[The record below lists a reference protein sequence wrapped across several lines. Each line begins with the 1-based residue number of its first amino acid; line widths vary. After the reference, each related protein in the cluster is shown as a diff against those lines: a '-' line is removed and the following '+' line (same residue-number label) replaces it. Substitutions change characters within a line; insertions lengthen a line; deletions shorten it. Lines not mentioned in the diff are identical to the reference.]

1 MKEPVMSKVVTPV
14 VSSTIV
20 LNAQVEQF
28 ANQYRLCIQK
38 TASAILELANVVFS
52 AREELTKKQFK
63 EFRQAIGA
71 DSSKDSYINKLC
83 VIAENQSRFA
93 SIQEKL
99 PASYTTLY
107 NLAKI
112 DAESFAKV
120 IDAQIIS
127 PQMTAVRLSQCLK
140 ISTVSAKSKIISTPQ
155 KKCVRFTL
163 DLQNIDD
170 SFALNVI
177 SEINE
182 VCEKFLIQVEC
193 TIDPVNAYFSEQTQS
208 EVYEERLA
216 A

>member
-1 MKEPVMSKVVTPV
+1 MKEPVMSKVVAPV

-20 LNAQVEQF
+20 LSAEVAKF

-38 TASAILELANVVFS
+38 TASAILELANVVFT
-52 AREELTKKQFK
+52 AKNELTRIQFS

-71 DSSKDSYINKLC
+71 DSSKDSYIKKLC

-93 SIQEKL
+93 TIQEQL

-112 DAESFAKV
+112 DTESFAKV
-120 IDAQIIS
+120 LDAQIIS
-127 PQMTAVRLSQCLK
+127 PQMTAVRLSQCLNM
-140 ISTVSAKSKIISTPQ
+140 SAVSAKSKLTSTPQ
-155 KKCVRFTL
+155 KQCVRFAL

-170 SFALNVI
+170 CVALKVI
-177 SEINE
+177 AEIDE
-182 VCEKFLIQVEC
+182 VCEKYQIQVEC
-193 TIDPVNAYFSEQTQS
+193 VIDPVNAHITEQSQN